1 MKRSALPLVRGVYG
15 RVRRWRRPWKGA
27 SLAEHVAAIAVAIVS
42 HDPFDHDAVA
52 SEPGERPFQKSR
64 GGFLALVRQNLV
76 VGEPAGIVD
85 ADMQALPTDPVM
97 SIDRAGAA
105 PGDAMADAGDP
116 SELLGVEVQ
125 QLARA

>member
-64 GGFLALVRQNLV
+64 GGFLALVRQNFV

-85 ADMQALPTDPVM
+85 ADMPAIRPSFLV
-97 SIDRAGAA
+97 SRCSSS
-105 PGDAMADAGDP
+105 PG
-116 SELLGVEVQ
+116 
-125 QLARA
+125 R